1 MGSKRLYTRPYLWP
15 AGDGGMVA
23 PNRVVAV
30 GRWSSAP
37 IRRAA
42 RNAKHEGRLI
52 DLTYGKAC
60 IWVLYLDSGHLVL
73 ASQPMPVA
81 SLDID
86 DTYYDEEDT
95 PPWD

>member
-1 MGSKRLYTRPYLWP
+1 MKTEMKYKRPYLWP
-15 AGDGGMVA
+15 AGDGGMVE

-42 RNAKHEGRLI
+42 RQAKTDGRLI

-73 ASQPMPVA
+73 ATQPMPVA
-81 SLDID
+81 SIDID
-86 DTYYDEEDT
+86 DAFFDQEDIL
-95 PPWD
+95 PWD

>member
-1 MGSKRLYTRPYLWP
+1 MNKEMYFRKPYLWP
-15 AGDGGMVA
+15 VGDGGMIE
-23 PNRVVAV
+23 PNRVVAA

-37 IRRAA
+37 IRRSA
-42 RNAKHEGRLI
+42 RQAKHDGRLI

-81 SLDID
+81 SIDID
-86 DTYYDEEDT
+86 ESFNDEEDT
-95 PPWD
+95 PPWE